1 MVRPRQGMRDNDDVV
16 FRLVQMSVAFI
27 DNIIGFED
35 TPALKIERIG
45 KVLGLG
51 LQV

>member
-1 MVRPRQGMRDNDDVV
+1 MRHDDDVV
-16 FRLVQMSVAFI
+16 FRLVELPVGLVG
-27 DNIIGFED
+27 NIVRFED